1 MQWVIDDHMTKV
13 MLEDFVA
20 GMDAKGP
27 KPLPH
32 LTELISCL
40 TKSYYNRY
48 DPLPINPQTALIF
61 VMGIGLEE
69 ALLRPHKEHKSGQV
83 DGIYY
88 EADFL
93 TYRDTVG
100 ELKSTRVSAKKE
112 PKDFPETWTKQLL
125 GYLKC
130 LSKNEATLAVFHAMG
145 SYNPPFPVLK
155 VWHGIA
161 SPQEIDD
168 NWRWLQE
175 RKAVYLDHIA
185 RGEVP
190 KQFVYN
196 EEWECENCA
205 YLIIC
210 QAKQSIED
218 LRAKEVK

>member
-1 MQWVIDDHMTKV
+1 MKWVVDDHMTKV

-69 ALLRPHKEHKSGQV
+69 ALLRPHKE
-83 DGIYY
+83 
-88 EADFL
+88 
-93 TYRDTVG
+93 
-100 ELKSTRVSAKKE
+100 
-112 PKDFPETWTKQLL
+112 
-125 GYLKC
+125 
-130 LSKNEATLAVFHAMG
+130 
-145 SYNPPFPVLK
+145 
-155 VWHGIA
+155 
-161 SPQEIDD
+161 
-168 NWRWLQE
+168 